1 MFGGKKVKR
10 KSKKKGLPPALKPWF
25 NHLTAFRK
33 EHPKMSLKECMK
45 AAKKTYKK
53 KKSNK

>member
-53 KKSNK
+53 KKSNN